1 MLLDPASFSD
11 TSYVTH
17 FSFPDIVILQG
28 ELTPASP
35 DFCPAA
41 IPPPET
47 TEAPPTTTE
56 EPSCDLGTIVDVAVG
71 NGSFNTLVAAVTAAD
86 LAGTLSSDGTFTVFA
101 PTDDAF
107 AKLPEGTVEGLLED
121 IPQLTSILTYHVVA
135 GKVESTDLVNGPVTT
150 VNGADVEINLDDGVK
165 VNDSNVIIPDVQACN
180 GVIHVIDAVLIP
192 PEEEAPPATTEAPLP
207 PATTNGPMFSKS
219 SKSKSG
225 KAKTKKPHPM
235 AKTEKQSDAM
245 AKISTKGDVDSK
257 SGKAKVDKD
266 AKVRS
271 FSCGT

>member
-1 MLLDPASFSD
+1 LLLDCFFSD

-71 NGSFNTLVAAVTAAD
+71 NGSFGTLVAAVTAAGLVD
-86 LAGTLSSDGTFTVFA
+86 TLSSDGPFTVFA

-107 AKLPEGTVEGLLED
+107 AALPEGTVEGLLED
-121 IPQLTSILTYHVVA
+121 IPALTSILTYHVVA

-165 VNDSNVIIPDVQACN
+165 VNDSTVIIPDVQACN

-192 PEEEAPPATTEAPLP
+192 PEEEAPPATTDGA
-207 PATTNGPMFSKS
+207 MFSKS

-245 AKISTKGDVDSK
+245 AKVSTKGDVDSK

-271 FSCGT
+271 FSCGGNESFVLCF